1 MIYVGVDPGK
11 AGGYAVIDDAK
22 VVYATSARA
31 FPWDDFFFMSEMRGI
46 KNLANGMKI
55 IAAVEKVGAMPHQ
68 GVSSMFSFGQSYGF
82 IQGVL
87 TALGI
92 PYQLVPP
99 RKWKA
104 EFGLLNTSK
113 EDSVRVAKRLF
124 PGVNLLPSERC
135 RKDSDGMSDSLLMA
149 EYARRHFGDGSV

>member
-1 MIYVGVDPGK
+1 MIWIGIDPGK
-11 AGGYAVIDDAK
+11 TGGYAVISKSETGQA
-22 VVYATSARA
+22 VFAY
-31 FPWDDFFFMSEMRGI
+31 PWDDNFFAMEMASLMQFKEHGI
-46 KNLANGMKI
+46 V
-55 IAAVEKVGAMPHQ
+55 AAVEKVGAMPHQ

-124 PGVNLLPSERC
+124 PDVNLLPSERC

-149 EYARRHFGDGSV
+149 EYARRHFGEGAT

>member
-1 MIYVGVDPGK
+1 MIYIGVDPGQR
-11 AGGYAVIDDAK
+11 GGYAVIS
-22 VVYATSARA
+22 TSETGQAVFA
-31 FPWDDFFFMSEMRGI
+31 YPWNDTFFVTEMQALSRTGNGI
-46 KNLANGMKI
+46 V
-55 IAAVEKVGAMPHQ
+55 AAVEKVGAMPHQ

-149 EYARRHFGDGSV
+149 EYARRHFGEGSV

>member
-1 MIYVGVDPGK
+1 MIYMGVDPGQK
-11 AGGYAVIDDAK
+11 GGFAVIYIDLSGK
-22 VVYATSARA
+22 QQVEV
-31 FPWDDFFFMSEMRGI
+31 FPWDDDAFVREMATWNCDFAAHEGGG
-46 KNLANGMKI
+46 LV
-55 IAAVEKVGAMPHQ
+55 AAVEKVGAMPHQ
-68 GVSSMFSFGQSYGF
+68 GVSSMFSFGRSYGF

-87 TALGI
+87 TAFGI

-113 EDSVRVAKRLF
+113 EDSVKVAKRLF

-135 RKDSDGMSDSLLMA
+135 RKDSDGMSDALLMA
-149 EYARRHFGDGSV
+149 EYARRKM

>member
-1 MIYVGVDPGK
+1 MIWIGVDPGAK
-11 AGGYAVIDDAK
+11 GGYAVISKSEMGQAIFA
-22 VVYATSARA
+22 Y
-31 FPWDDFFFMSEMRGI
+31 PWDDTFFVAEMQALSHTGNGI
-46 KNLANGMKI
+46 V
-55 IAAVEKVGAMPHQ
+55 AAVEKVGAMPHQ

-92 PYQLVPP
+92 PYQLIPP

>member
-1 MIYVGVDPGK
+1 MIYVGVDPGAK
-11 AGGYAVIDDAK
+11 GGYAVIS
-22 VVYATSARA
+22 TSETGQAVFA
-31 FPWDDFFFMSEMRGI
+31 YPWDDDFFAMEMASLMQFKEHGI
-46 KNLANGMKI
+46 V
-55 IAAVEKVGAMPHQ
+55 AAVEKVGAMPGQ
-68 GVSSMFSFGQSYGF
+68 GVSSMFSFGRSYGF

-87 TALGI
+87 TAFGI

-113 EDSVRVAKRLF
+113 DDSVRVAKRLF

-149 EYARRHFGDGSV
+149 EYARRHFGEGYVE